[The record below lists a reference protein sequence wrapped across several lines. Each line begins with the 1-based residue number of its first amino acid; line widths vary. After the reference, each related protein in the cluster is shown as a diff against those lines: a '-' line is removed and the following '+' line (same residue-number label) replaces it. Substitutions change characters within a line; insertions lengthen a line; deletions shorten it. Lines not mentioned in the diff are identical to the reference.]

1 MKKFF
6 VVLLLIFSLSYS
18 QTCEG
23 MFNVYDSC
31 YDINNCDEGYDS
43 VFSLSSSVGLSKA
56 SSEKLANI
64 CKSSC
69 LNKKANVKKLSKEEF
84 LETFCPKITE
94 VKKVGNPPGNN
105 K

>member
-6 VVLLLIFSLSYS
+6 AAFLLTFSLSYS

-31 YDINNCDEGYDS
+31 YDINNCDEGYS
-43 VFSLSSSVGLSKA
+43 SIFSLSSSIGLSKA
-56 SSEKLANI
+56 SSEKLANV

-84 LETFCPKITE
+84 LEIFCPKTAE
-94 VKKVGNPPGNN
+94 VKKVGNPTGNN